1 MICSLHTDWCV
12 FQVDV
17 YLHTHCCVFQADVFM
32 QAMRP
37 QSAQTLEI
45 DAMCDM
51 SHYGGSLRTM
61 TPNEDW
67 TTIFERESTTESIP
81 VSDKWPLWR

>member
-1 MICSLHTDWCV
+1 
-12 FQVDV
+12 
-17 YLHTHCCVFQADVFM
+17 M

-81 VSDKWPLWR
+81 VSDKWPLWC